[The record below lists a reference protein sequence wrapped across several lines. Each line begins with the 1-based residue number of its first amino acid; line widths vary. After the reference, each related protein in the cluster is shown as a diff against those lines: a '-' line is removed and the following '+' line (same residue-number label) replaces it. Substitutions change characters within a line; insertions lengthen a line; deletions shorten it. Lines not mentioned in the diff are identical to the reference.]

1 MRACDRP
8 FLRCARMAAIIN
20 DRLYRR
26 KGNVGEAA
34 VTDCE
39 VTARYRLSA
48 DEASNMWGGLDIL
61 SIDCG
66 E

>member
-1 MRACDRP
+1 
-8 FLRCARMAAIIN
+8 MAAIIN

-39 VTARYRLSA
+39 VTARYRLWA
-48 DEASNMWGGLDIL
+48 DEASKMWGGLDIL